1 FHQGPADLLP
11 AALGGQVLQF
21 PGLGQLSHQRQG
33 VRRDTKTQR
42 CIAGGKAGDAQYP
55 QRVFG
60 KGRRDM
66 TQQAGL
72 QVLLPPI
79 GIDDLTL
86 VIHGHGVDGQVAA
99 LQVLLQGDRGVG
111 VEGEAAVAVTT
122 LALGSGQRVLLAGV
136 RVQEYREVLPDR
148 AEAGLQQLIRRGADH
163 YPVAFMPGHA
173 QQLVTDGAADQIG
186 IEVCFHR
193 TSLGPVHRACN
204 GGPNLPGCQ
213 IGGMFM
219 SKRGSRS
226 SSSLDRGGMCISSR
240 SVSPSMLCRWISKPQ
255 SRCRCLSMRSVDLP
269 SGLPSWRWRRRVSE
283 RSPRRSTSQ
292 TWILGSLL
300 PRLYWAASSSRTRR

>member
-1 FHQGPADLLP
+1 
-11 AALGGQVLQF
+11 QF
-21 PGLGQLSHQRQG
+21 PHQRQG
-33 VRRDTKTQR
+33 GRRDTKTQR

-99 LQVLLQGDRGVG
+99 LQVLLQGDRGIG

-136 RVQEYREVLPDR
+136 QVQEYREVLPDR

-163 YPVAFMPGHA
+163 YPVALMPGHA
-173 QQLVTDGAADQIG
+173 QQLVTDGAADQLG
-186 IEVCFHR
+186 NEVCYHR
-193 TSLGPVHRACN
+193 TSLGPVTSACTS
-204 GGPNLPGCQ
+204 PVSGCRNT
-213 IGGMFM
+213 GKSCPTG
-219 SKRGSRS
+219 R
-226 SSSLDRGGMCISSR
+226 
-240 SVSPSMLCRWISKPQ
+240 KP
-255 SRCRCLSMRSVDLP
+255 
-269 SGLPSWRWRRRVSE
+269 
-283 RSPRRSTSQ
+283 
-292 TWILGSLL
+292 
-300 PRLYWAASSSRTRR
+300 ASSSWSGVAPTTTQSRSCQGTPSNWSRTAPPTR